1 MVNYGDA
8 MRVAIFI
15 GSSCGSDP
23 SYARAAAQLA
33 TYLAEHGVG
42 IVYGGGHVG
51 LMGVVADAAMAAGG
65 EVIGVIPRSLAD
77 AEVAHLDLTSLEIVE
92 NMHDRKARMAQ
103 LSDAFVA
110 LPGGIGTMEEFF
122 EVWTWLQLGIHAK
135 PVALYDVCDF
145 WAPMRALLTGMVDGG
160 FLRAETADRLIQVDE
175 PIALLRQIEN
185 WQA

>member
-1 MVNYGDA
+1 

-15 GSSCGSDP
+15 GSSPGNDSA
-23 SYARAAAQLA
+23 YAEAAAGLA
-33 TYLAEHGVG
+33 TRLAQQGIG
-42 IVYGGGHVG
+42 IVFGGGHVG

-77 AEVAHLDLTSLEIVE
+77 AEVAHHGLTRLEIVE
-92 NMHDRKARMAQ
+92 TMHDRKARMAQ

-135 PVALYDVCDF
+135 PVALYDVADF
-145 WAPMRALLTGMVDGG
+145 WKPMRALLATMVDGG
-160 FLRAETADRLIQVDE
+160 FLRAAVADALIQVRD
-175 PIALLRQIEN
+175 PDSLLDQITA
-185 WQA
+185 WRAPRTR

>member
-1 MVNYGDA
+1 

-15 GSSCGSDP
+15 GSSRGNNP
-23 SYARAAAQLA
+23 SHAHAAVQLA
-33 TYLAEHGVG
+33 TYLAERGIG

-77 AEVAHLDLTSLEIVE
+77 AEVAHLELTRLEIVE
-92 NMHDRKARMAQ
+92 NMHDRKALMAD

-122 EVWTWLQLGIHAK
+122 EVWTWLQLGIHSK
-135 PVALYDVCDF
+135 PVALYDVSNF
-145 WAPMRALLTGMVDGG
+145 WAPMRSLLAGMVNGG
-160 FLRAETADRLIQVDE
+160 FLRADMADRLIQVDE
-175 PIALLRQIEN
+175 PIALMEQIAR
-185 WQA
+185 WKV